1 MALGLT
7 LSEMLKRMGIV
18 RPNAIV
24 IDKSASE
31 FNVIIIMINDD
42 PWYWA
47 NNVLGSQQMKCKLL
61 LC

>member
-1 MALGLT
+1 MALGLP
-7 LSEMLKRMGIV
+7 LWAMSKRMGIV

-24 IDKSASE
+24 IDKSATE

-47 NNVLGSQQMKCKLL
+47 NNNLCSEQMKCKLL
-61 LC
+61 FC